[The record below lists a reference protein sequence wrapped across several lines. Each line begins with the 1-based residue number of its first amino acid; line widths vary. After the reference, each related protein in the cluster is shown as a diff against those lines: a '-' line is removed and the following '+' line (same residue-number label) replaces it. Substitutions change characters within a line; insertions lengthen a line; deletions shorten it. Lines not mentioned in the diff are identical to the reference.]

1 MRFKKKELPYDLAT
15 PLLGI
20 YTRENHNSKD
30 TRTPTLTAAQF
41 TIVRIWTQ
49 PRCPS
54 REGWIKTMWH
64 ACTRKYY
71 SAIKRN
77 EIRSFVEMWMD
88 PETLIQSEVSQKEK
102 NKYAITDICEI

>member
-20 YTRENHNSKD
+20 YTRENRNSKD

-88 PETLIQSEVSQKEK
+88 LEYVVENEVSH
-102 NKYAITDICEI
+102 KYKSKYIIMHTYEI